1 MGINDFSEKEI
12 RSAIL
17 KKVSPTITHKRGK
30 HWKVSIYLDDKLITK
45 VKIPNNHKRIMKE
58 SKSQY
63 IAKALRLNH
72 KQFNHLIDC
81 TMKGPAYYKLQK
93 LKEEKE

>member
-1 MGINDFSEKEI
+1 MAIENFSENKI
-12 RSAIL
+12 RKAIL
-17 KKVSPTITHKRGK
+17 NKIAPTKINKNAP
-30 HWKVSIYLDDKLITK
+30 HWKGSIYLDDKLITK

-63 IAKALRLNH
+63 IAEALRLDH
-72 KQFNHLIDC
+72 EQFNNLIDC